1 MHIREKRAELVQ
13 AIIDR
18 VLDIATEVQC
28 LRSGWSADPACLLS
42 WSQKQWLDMDAVEAA
57 QEALGAEETS
67 AAPAATE
74 WRERVAEDFARWLNA
89 TISTDKTPLGD
100 VEYVEWKHTF
110 LEVLP

>member
-1 MHIREKRAELVQ
+1 
-13 AIIDR
+13 
-18 VLDIATEVQC
+18 
-28 LRSGWSADPACLLS
+28 
-42 WSQKQWLDMDAVEAA
+42 VEAA

-100 VEYVEWKHTF
+100 VEYVEWKHKF